1 MLRRVIV
8 CALLSSA
15 IATDACAGS
24 GMELQDGAY
33 EVTVRLELP
42 HLEQWAATQTTT
54 ICLTR
59 TQSIG
64 SLPLP
69 VLSQNNPLAK
79 CPATNVDREGDSLT
93 FTIVCEGRDAA
104 RAHAVYT
111 LSPREFKGRIL
122 MIMGGKN
129 MVMTEVQTGRRIGE
143 CTWAT
148 KPNP

>member
-15 IATDACAGS
+15 IAADACAGS

-42 HLEQWAATQTTT
+42 HLEQWATKRTTT
-54 ICLTR
+54 ICLPGPQT
-59 TQSIG
+59 TG

-79 CPATNVDREGDSLT
+79 CPATNVDREGGDLT
-93 FTIVCEGRDAA
+93 FSIVCEGREAA
-104 RAHAVYT
+104 RAHAVYA

-129 MVMTEVQTGRRIGE
+129 MVMTEVQAGRRIGE
-143 CTWAT
+143 CTLPAR
-148 KPNP
+148 PHP

>member
-1 MLRRVIV
+1 
-8 CALLSSA
+8 
-15 IATDACAGS
+15 
-24 GMELQDGAY
+24 MELKDGAY

-59 TQSIG
+59 PSIG

-129 MVMTEVQTGRRIGE
+129 MVMTEVQAGRRVGA
-143 CTWAT
+143 CDSS
-148 KPNP
+148 KRPQP

>member
-1 MLRRVIV
+1 LLRRVIV

-15 IATDACAGS
+15 IAADACAGS
-24 GMELQDGAY
+24 GMELQDGVY

-93 FTIVCEGRDAA
+93 FSIVCEGRDAA

-143 CTWAT
+143 CTSAA